1 MPPGAGES
9 ISFVRLPKTTYR
21 LLRMKITQKPNL
33 LRVVGILLLFLSTDG
48 AQAEKIKLLCNVD
61 VKTDYPTGNT
71 SKGKEK
77 VQVDIESIKDHV
89 FISANGIDIGF
100 SMSSAPS
107 GSTDEK
113 SNSSDT
119 NMFELDIKKAA
130 QPDGEGK
137 RTEYLKIDRNSGIL
151 YYRYIGK
158 LIKTATGNC
167 AKLDQKKRAF

>member
-1 MPPGAGES
+1 
-9 ISFVRLPKTTYR
+9 
-21 LLRMKITQKPNL
+21 MKITQKPNL
-33 LRVVGILLLFLSTDG
+33 YVLAFLLLFLLTDG

-61 VKTDYPTGNT
+61 VETDYPTGNT

-107 GSTDEK
+107 GSDEK
-113 SNSSDT
+113 SNSSDA
-119 NMFELDIKKAA
+119 NMFELDIKRAA
-130 QPDGEGK
+130 KPDGEGE

-158 LIKTATGNC
+158 LTKTATGDC